1 MNSLRAYKQ
10 KGDFKSL
17 GVAEKLKTILK
28 SADNVTNINQL
39 ELFPFFEKTQR
50 TFVFHFIEKIRV

>member
-39 ELFPFFEKTQR
+39 ELFPFLRKHKELLC
-50 TFVFHFIEKIRV
+50 FISLKR